1 MSSYSKPA
9 TENSDSSGATRFNVA
24 AIRSDFPILRET
36 IHGKPLVYLDNAAST
51 QKPEVVIDALE
62 HYYSHNNSNVHRGVH
77 TLSMRATKMFEDA
90 RESVR
95 DFLNASDTREIIFV
109 RGTTEAVNLVAQ
121 SYGRTNVGE
130 GDEVLISEME
140 HHSNIVPWQLL
151 CMEKGAKLRIIPMN
165 DNGEL
170 LIDEYERLLTPKT
183 KIVSVVHVSN
193 SLGTVNPVA
202 EMIKM
207 AHERGIP
214 VMLDGAQAAP
224 HITVDVRELDC
235 DFYAFSSH
243 KIYGPMGTGV
253 LYGKTDLLEAMPP
266 YQSGGDMIKSVT
278 FEKTTYNTLPF
289 KFEAG
294 TPNVGDAVGLG
305 TVIGYLQDIG
315 FPAIAS
321 HEQNLV
327 DYATERLL
335 SIDGVRIIGTAAK
348 KLGVISFVIEGIHPH
363 DVGTIVD
370 REGVAIRTGHH
381 CTQPVMQHFGI
392 PATSRA
398 SFGIYNTRDD
408 VDALVAALGSVKNV
422 FK

>member
-1 MSSYSKPA
+1 VEA
-9 TENSDSSGATRFNVA
+9 VRNE
-24 AIRSDFPILRET
+24 FPILRET

-51 QKPEVVIDALE
+51 QKPQVVIDAIE
-62 HYYSHNNSNVHRGVH
+62 HYYSHDNSNVHRGVH
-77 TLSMRATKMFEDA
+77 TLSMRATKMFEAA

-95 DFLNASDTREIIFV
+95 DFLNAADTREIVFV
-109 RGTTEAVNLVAQ
+109 RGATEAVNLVAQ

-140 HHSNIVPWQLL
+140 HHSNIVPWQIL
-151 CMEKGAKLRIIPMN
+151 CMEKGAKLNVIPMN
-165 DNGEL
+165 DAGEL
-170 LIDEYERLLTPKT
+170 LIDEYKKLLTPRT
-183 KIVSVVHVSN
+183 RIVSVVHVSN
-193 SLGTVNPVA
+193 SLGTINPVA
-202 EMIKM
+202 EMIEM

-224 HITVDVRELDC
+224 HMPVDVRELDC

-243 KIYGPMGTGV
+243 KIYGPMGAGA
-253 LYGKTDLLEAMPP
+253 LYGKSDLLEAMPP

-278 FEKTTYNTLPF
+278 FEKTTYNTLPY

-305 TVIGYLQDIG
+305 AVIGYIRDIG
-315 FPAIAS
+315 LPAIAS
-321 HEQNLV
+321 HEKDLL

-348 KLGVISFVIEGIHPH
+348 KVGVISFVIEGIHPH

-398 SFGIYNTRDD
+398 SFGVYNTRNDI
-408 VDALVAALGSVKNV
+408 DALVAALGSVKNV

>member
-9 TENSDSSGATRFNVA
+9 TEDSGSSGATRLNVA
-24 AIRSDFPILRET
+24 AVRDDFPILRET
-36 IHGKPLVYLDNAAST
+36 VHGKPLVYLDNAAST
-51 QKPEVVIDALE
+51 QKPEIVIDVLG
-62 HYYSHNNSNVHRGVH
+62 HYYAHHNSNVHRGIH
-77 TLSMRATKMFEDA
+77 TLSMRATKMFEEA

-95 DFLNASDTREIIFV
+95 DFLNAGDTREIVFV

-121 SYGRTNVGE
+121 SYVRTNVGQ

-151 CMEKGAKLRIIPMN
+151 CMEKGAKLNVIPMN
-165 DNGEL
+165 DAGEL
-170 LIDEYERLLTPKT
+170 LIDEYKKLLTPRT

-193 SLGTVNPVA
+193 SLGTINPVA
-202 EMIKM
+202 EMIEM

-224 HITVDVRELDC
+224 HMPVDVRELDC

-253 LYGKTDLLEAMPP
+253 LYGKSDLLEAMPP

-294 TPNVGDAVGLG
+294 TPSVGDAVGLG
-305 TVIGYLQDIG
+305 AVIGYLRDIG

-321 HEQNLV
+321 HEQDLL

-348 KLGVISFVIEGIHPH
+348 KVGVISFVIDGIHPH

-381 CTQPVMQHFGI
+381 CTQPVMQHFDI

-408 VDALVAALGSVKNV
+408 IDALVAALGSVKNV

>member
-1 MSSYSKPA
+1 VSSYSKPA

-24 AIRSDFPILRET
+24 AIRNEFPILRET
-36 IHGKPLVYLDNAAST
+36 VHGKPLVYLYNAATT
-51 QKPEVVIDALE
+51 QKPQVVIDILE
-62 HYYSHNNSNVHRGVH
+62 SYYSHDNSNVHRGVH
-77 TLSMRATKMFEDA
+77 TLSMRATKMFEEA

-95 DFLNASDTREIIFV
+95 DFLNAADTREIIFV
-109 RGTTEAVNLVAQ
+109 RGATEAVNLVAQ

-151 CMEKGAKLRIIPMN
+151 CMEKGAKLNVIPMN
-165 DNGEL
+165 DAGEL
-170 LIDEYERLLTPKT
+170 MLDEYKKLLTPRT

-202 EMIKM
+202 EMIEM
-207 AHERGIP
+207 AHERGIA

-224 HITVDVRELDC
+224 HIPVDVRALDC

-243 KIYGPMGTGV
+243 KMYGPMGSGV

-278 FEKTTYNTLPF
+278 FEKTTYNTLPH

-294 TPNVGDAVGLG
+294 TPNVGDDVGLG
-305 TVIGYLQDIG
+305 TVIGYLRDIG
-315 FPAIAS
+315 FPAIAR
-321 HEQNLV
+321 HEQDLV
-327 DYATERLL
+327 NYATERLL

-408 VDALVAALGSVKNV
+408 VDALIAALGSVKDV
-422 FK
+422 FS